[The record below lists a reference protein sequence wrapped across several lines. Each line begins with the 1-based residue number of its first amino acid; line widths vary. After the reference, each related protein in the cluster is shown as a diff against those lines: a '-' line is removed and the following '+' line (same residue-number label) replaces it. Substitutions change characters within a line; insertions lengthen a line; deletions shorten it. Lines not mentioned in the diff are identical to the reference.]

1 MKDNNE
7 DDLMK
12 IMFMFLIVLYSVLT
26 ELIFKFVAK
35 FVVNLKKKN
44 NYWIIVM
51 LNNLK
56 QNYSKENQVDSFIT
70 NTG

>member
-12 IMFMFLIVLYSVLT
+12 IMFMFVIVLYLVLT
-26 ELIFKFVAK
+26 GHIFEFVAK

-44 NYWIIVM
+44 NYWIIVL

-56 QNYSKENQVDSFIT
+56 TKLFKRKP
-70 NTG
+70 G